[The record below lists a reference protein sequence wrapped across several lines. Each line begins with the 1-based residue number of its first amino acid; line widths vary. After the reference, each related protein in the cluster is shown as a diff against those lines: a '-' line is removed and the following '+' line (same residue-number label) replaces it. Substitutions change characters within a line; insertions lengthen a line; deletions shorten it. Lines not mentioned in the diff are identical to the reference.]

1 MNTNLE
7 SFQNSEIQNKR
18 SSNFRSF
25 VTRQVDVCNNPRNN
39 RIPNRFNIVKSRVV
53 PTKSNDVKNINHCGD
68 NNYLALHAPTSIAH
82 FKDAKNRGQI
92 DVLMS
97 DITQPIPQG

>member
-25 VTRQVDVCNNPRNN
+25 VTRQVDVCNNQE
-39 RIPNRFNIVKSRVV
+39 ITEFQIGLTSIVV
-53 PTKSNDVKNINHCGD
+53 PTKPNDVKNINHRGD
-68 NNYLALHAPTSIAH
+68 NNYLDLRASTSIAH